1 MNSIKEMN
9 NKLKKLKLEHT
20 NTSNKL
26 KVIDKEI
33 EELEE
38 KIKEY
43 SKSNGIQRLEFL
55 LESYSDQDIN
65 VVFNTILNI
74 FKDQQADIDSLK
86 EFDSIHNNNLNV
98 NNIVQGVDLGNRRNN
113 KKFIW
118 PNSTT

>member
-9 NKLKKLKLEHT
+9 NKLKKLKLEHN

-98 NNIVQGVDLGNRRNN
+98 NNIVQGVDPIKGSKNN
-113 KKFIW
+113 GFIW